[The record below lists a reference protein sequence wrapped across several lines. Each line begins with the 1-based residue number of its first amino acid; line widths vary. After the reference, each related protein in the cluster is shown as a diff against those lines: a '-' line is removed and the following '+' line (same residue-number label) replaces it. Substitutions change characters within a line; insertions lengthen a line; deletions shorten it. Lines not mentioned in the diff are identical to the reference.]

1 MTYDK
6 NDPRNAPA
14 IWIPAVVAF
23 ALLLVLVVSTA
34 SGGFVG
40 HTPILWFVLLSIVCV
55 HHRREQWTGAIYFPA
70 IALFVLWFLGAAQ
83 SVTIPF
89 GIGLLLAYLLDPL
102 VDRMESRMDR
112 SLAIGVLAVPLF
124 LGLTGLLIVLVPAL
138 VSEGGKLIG
147 QLPELQEPLER
158 LGTWAAAQAARVGF
172 DVQPASV
179 ADWIL
184 PRLEGIGKNL
194 LGAGEGVWKGV
205 QGVIA
210 FISFLVITPVVGF
223 YLLRDIDKLRD
234 GLLAN
239 LPDDARGEVSTYLE
253 HVDRAVAGY
262 LRGQLLVGVISG
274 VIFAVG
280 LTVLGIEYALLVGIS
295 AVVLNLVPYVGAAI
309 TAILAISVAL
319 LTDPSWISLVKV
331 GGVYAVSGAV
341 EQVVSPRIMSDS
353 LSLHPVV
360 VMLSVLIAGQFF
372 GAVGLLIAVPAAAVL
387 TEALKVW
394 WPQLLEVLGV
404 RRENLPESGS

>member
-1 MTYDK
+1 MTPSHRSTPDIWL
-6 NDPRNAPA
+6 PA
-14 IWIPAVVAF
+14 IVAL
-23 ALLLVLVVSTA
+23 ALLLALVVSTA

-40 HTPILWFVLLSIVCV
+40 HTPILWFVLLSMICV
-55 HHRREQWTGAIYFPA
+55 RHRREQWTPSVYLPA
-70 IALFVLWFLGAAQ
+70 VALFALWFVGAAQ

-89 GIGLLLAYLLDPL
+89 GVGLLLAYLLDPI
-102 VDRMESRMDR
+102 VDRMERRMNR
-112 SLAIGVLAVPLF
+112 SAAIGVLAVPLV
-124 LGLTGLLIVLVPAL
+124 LGLVGLLIVLVPAL
-138 VSEGGKLIG
+138 VSEGGQLIG
-147 QLPELQEPLER
+147 RLPELQGPLER
-158 LGTWAAAQAARVGF
+158 LGTWASGQAARLGLDF
-172 DVQPASV
+172 QPATV
-179 ADWIL
+179 ADWVL

-210 FISFLVITPVVGF
+210 FVSFVVITPVVGF

-234 GLLAN
+234 GFLAN
-239 LPDDARGEVSTYLE
+239 LPGEARGEVETYLE

-280 LTVLGIEYALLVGIS
+280 LTVLGIDYAILVGIS

-309 TAILAISVAL
+309 TAVLAISVAL
-319 LTDPSWISLVKV
+319 LSDPGWISLVKV
-331 GGVYAVSGAV
+331 GGVYAVSSAV
-341 EQVVSPRIMSDS
+341 EQVVSPRIMSDN
-353 LSLHPVV
+353 LSLHPVL

-387 TEALKVW
+387 VEALKVW
-394 WPQLLEVLGV
+394 WPQMVQTLGM
-404 RRENLPESGS
+404 RRDTRPAETDP